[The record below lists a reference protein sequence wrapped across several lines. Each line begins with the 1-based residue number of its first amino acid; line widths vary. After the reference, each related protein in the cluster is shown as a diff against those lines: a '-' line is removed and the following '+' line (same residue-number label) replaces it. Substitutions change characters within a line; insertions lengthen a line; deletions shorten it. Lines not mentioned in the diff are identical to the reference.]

1 MDAHEKYMDALQRQ
15 KAARAELDLA
25 ISHGWN
31 TTFLRQIW
39 VDASRAAD
47 VARLNASEAD
57 ERVARGRFY
66 ASPVVQQHN
75 AAVSRSRGYG
85 RPGF

>member
-1 MDAHEKYMDALQRQ
+1 MDAHEKYQAALQRQ
-15 KAARAELDLA
+15 RDARYVLDLA
-25 ISHGWN
+25 IAAGTETAYEQEAW
-31 TTFLRQIW
+31 I
-39 VDASRAAD
+39 DASRAAD
-47 VARLNASEAD
+47 VARLNASEQD
-57 ERVARGRFY
+57 EREARGRFY